1 MEDRG
6 ASSRA
11 GLGVGGNIFF
21 ALSLKRS
28 DPQVKR
34 SSFDFF
40 MKKTGSQIIIECLK
54 KEGVDLI
61 FNYPGGAVIPLF
73 DELQNAPFRQILV
86 RHEQAAVHAADGYAR
101 ATGKAGVV
109 IVTSG
114 PGATNTVTGIATAF
128 MDSIPIVVMTGQVP
142 TYLIGNDAFQEADII
157 GITRPCT
164 KHNYLVKDIKD
175 LARILKE
182 AFYLARSGRPGPVL
196 IDLPKDTLVDSTEF
210 KYPEKVFI
218 RGYQP
223 TYEGHPGQIQ
233 RAIKLILKSKR
244 PVLYVGGGII
254 SSNASKE
261 LSHFVEGLGI
271 PVTMTLMG
279 LGSFPGNHPL
289 SLGMLGMHGTYW
301 ANMAVMESDLLIA
314 IGSRFDDRVT
324 GKIEAFAPQAKIIH
338 IDIDPTSISKNVR
351 VDLPIVGDCKRILSK
366 ILSLLEEEDITPF
379 KSGLDRWHHQ
389 IEKFKAIHNMNYE
402 QKEIIKPQYVI
413 EKIYEL
419 TKGDAIISTE
429 VGQTQMWTAQY
440 FPFLKPRA
448 LLTSGGL
455 GTMGYGFPAAMG
467 AQAAFPNKLVID
479 IAGDGS
485 FQMNSQELA
494 TVVQYQLPVKVAILN
509 NGYLG
514 MVRQWQEF
522 FYGKRYAS
530 VSLEGVSP
538 DFVKLAEAYGAVG
551 LRATKPEEVVPI
563 LKKAFSIPE
572 PVVIDFEIDPE
583 ENVYPMVPAGEALNQ
598 MRLV

>member
-1 MEDRG
+1 MD
-6 ASSRA
+6 
-11 GLGVGGNIFF
+11 LV
-21 ALSLKRS
+21 
-28 DPQVKR
+28 
-34 SSFDFF
+34 
-40 MKKTGSQIIIECLK
+40 MKKTGSQIIVESFK
-54 KEGVDLI
+54 KEGVDII

-73 DELQNAPFRQILV
+73 DELQNASFRQILV

-101 ATGKAGVV
+101 ATGKVGVV

-128 MDSIPIVVMTGQVP
+128 MDSVPIVVLTGQVP
-142 TYLIGNDAFQEADII
+142 TLLIGNDAFQEADIV

-175 LARILKE
+175 LARTLKE
-182 AFYLARSGRPGPVL
+182 AFYVARSGRPGPVL
-196 IDLPKDTLVDSTEF
+196 VDLPKDILVNATEF

-223 TYEGHPGQIQ
+223 TYEGHLGQIQ
-233 RAIKLILKSKR
+233 RAVKLMLKSKK

-261 LSHFVEGLGI
+261 LTHFAEKLGI

-279 LGSFPGNHPL
+279 LGSIPGHHPL

-301 ANMAVMESDLLIA
+301 ANMSVMESDLLIA

-324 GKIEAFAPQAKIIH
+324 GKIEAFAPQARIIH

-351 VDLPIVGDCKRILSK
+351 VDLPIVGDSKRILSK
-366 ILSLLEEEDITPF
+366 ILSLLEEEDVNGF
-379 KSGLDRWHHQ
+379 KAGMEKWHHQ
-389 IEKFKAIHNMNYE
+389 IKKFKAIHNMSYE

-413 EKIYEL
+413 EKIFEL
-419 TKGDAIISTE
+419 TQGDAIISTE

-455 GTMGYGFPAAMG
+455 GTMGYGLPAAMG

-479 IAGDGS
+479 ISGDGS

-494 TVVQYQLPVKVAILN
+494 TIVQHQLPVKVVILN

-530 VSLEGVSP
+530 VSLEGASP
-538 DFVKLAEAYGAVG
+538 DFVKLAEAYRAVG

-572 PVVIDFEIDPE
+572 PVIIDFEIDPG
-583 ENVYPMVPAGEALNQ
+583 ENVYPMVPAGEPLNQ
-598 MRLV
+598 MRLI

>member
-1 MEDRG
+1 
-6 ASSRA
+6 
-11 GLGVGGNIFF
+11 
-21 ALSLKRS
+21 
-28 DPQVKR
+28 
-34 SSFDFF
+34 
-40 MKKTGSQIIIECLK
+40 MKKTGAQIIVECLK
-54 KEGVDLI
+54 KEGVDTL
-61 FNYPGGAVIPLF
+61 FNYPGGAILPIF
-73 DELQNAPFRQILV
+73 DELSNAPIHQILV

-101 ATGKAGVV
+101 ASGKIGVV
-109 IVTSG
+109 LVTSG

-128 MDSIPIVVMTGQVP
+128 MDSIPVVILTGQVP
-142 TYLIGNDAFQEADII
+142 TLLIGNDAFQEADII

-164 KHNYLVKDIKD
+164 KHNYLARDVED
-175 LARILKE
+175 LAQILKE
-182 AFYLARSGRPGPVL
+182 AFYVARSGRPGPVL
-196 IDLPKDTLVDSTEF
+196 IDLPKDTLINPTEF

-233 RAIKLILKSKR
+233 RAVKLIMKSKR
-244 PVLYVGGGII
+244 PILYVGGGII

-261 LSHFVEGLGI
+261 LTLFAERLGI

-279 LGSFPGNHPL
+279 LGSFPGNHPF
-289 SLGMLGMHGTYW
+289 SLGMLGMHGTYR

-366 ILSLLEEEDITPF
+366 MLSLLEEEDIHSF
-379 KSGLDRWHHQ
+379 KEGLNKWHHQ
-389 IEKFKAIHNMNYE
+389 IEKLKVVHNMNYE
-402 QKEIIKPQYVI
+402 QKDIIKPQYVV

-429 VGQTQMWTAQY
+429 VGQNQMWAAQY
-440 FPFLKPRA
+440 YQFIKPRT

-455 GTMGYGFPAAMG
+455 GTMGYGFPAAIG
-467 AQAAFPNKLVID
+467 AQVAFPNKLVID

-494 TVVQYQLPVKVAILN
+494 TAVQYQLPIKVAILN
-509 NGYLG
+509 NRYLG
-514 MVRQWQEF
+514 MIRQWQEF

-530 VSLEGVSP
+530 SSLEGVQP
-538 DFVKLAEAYGAVG
+538 DFVKLAEAYGAIG
-551 LRATKPEEVVPI
+551 LRVDKPEEVVPT
-563 LKKAFSIPE
+563 LKKAFSISK
-572 PVVIDFEIDPE
+572 PVIIDFMVDPE
-583 ENVYPMVPAGEALNQ
+583 ENVYPMVPAGEPLNQ

>member
-1 MEDRG
+1 ME
-6 ASSRA
+6 
-11 GLGVGGNIFF
+11 
-21 ALSLKRS
+21 
-28 DPQVKR
+28 
-34 SSFDFF
+34 
-40 MKKTGSQIIIECLK
+40 MKKTGSQIIVESLK
-54 KEGVDLI
+54 KEGVDII

-101 ATGKAGVV
+101 ASGKVGVV

-128 MDSIPIVVMTGQVP
+128 MDSVPIVVLTGQVP
-142 TYLIGNDAFQEADII
+142 TLLIGNDAFQEADIV

-175 LARILKE
+175 LARTMKE
-182 AFYLARSGRPGPVL
+182 AFYVARSGRPGPVL
-196 IDLPKDTLVDSTEF
+196 IDLPKDVLVNSTEF

-223 TYEGHPGQIQ
+223 TYEGHLGQIQ
-233 RAIKLILKSKR
+233 RAVKLMLKSKK

-261 LSHFVEGLGI
+261 LTHFAEKLGI

-279 LGSFPGNHPL
+279 LGSIPGNHPL

-351 VDLPIVGDCKRILSK
+351 VDLPIVGDCKHVLSK
-366 ILSLLEEEDITPF
+366 ILSLLEEEDVNSF
-379 KSGLDRWHHQ
+379 KAGMDKWHHQ
-389 IEKFKAIHNMNYE
+389 IEKFKAIHNMSYE
-402 QKEIIKPQYVI
+402 QKEIIKPQYII
-413 EKIYEL
+413 EKIFEL
-419 TKGDAIISTE
+419 TQGDAIISTE
-429 VGQTQMWTAQY
+429 VGQNQMWTAQY
-440 FPFLKPRA
+440 FSFLKPRT

-455 GTMGYGFPAAMG
+455 GTMGYGLPAAMG

-479 IAGDGS
+479 ISGDGS

-494 TVVQYQLPVKVAILN
+494 TVVQYHLPVKVVILN

-551 LRATKPEEVVPI
+551 LRAIKPEEVLPT
-563 LKKAFSIPE
+563 LKKAFSIPG
-572 PVVIDFEIDPE
+572 PVIIDFEIDPE
-583 ENVYPMVPAGEALNQ
+583 ENVYPMVPAGEPLNQ

>member
-1 MEDRG
+1 MVE
-6 ASSRA
+6 
-11 GLGVGGNIFF
+11 
-21 ALSLKRS
+21 
-28 DPQVKR
+28 
-34 SSFDFF
+34 
-40 MKKTGSQIIIECLK
+40 MKKSGSQIIVESLK
-54 KEGVDLI
+54 KEGVDI
-61 FNYPGGAVIPLF
+61 VFNYPGGAVLPLF
-73 DELQNAPFRQILV
+73 DEFQGAPFRQVLV

-101 ATGKAGVV
+101 ATGKVGVV
-109 IVTSG
+109 LVTSG

-128 MDSIPIVVMTGQVP
+128 MDSIPLVIMTGQVP
-142 TYLIGNDAFQEADII
+142 TLLIGNDAFQEADII

-164 KHNYLVKDIKD
+164 KHNYLVKDVKD
-175 LARILKE
+175 LARILKQ
-182 AFYLARSGRPGPVL
+182 AFYVARSGRPGPVL
-196 IDLPKDTLVDSTEF
+196 VDLPKDILVDSTEF

-223 TYEGHPGQIQ
+223 TYEGHLGQIQ
-233 RAIKLILKSKR
+233 RAIKLMLKSRK

-261 LSHFVEGLGI
+261 LALLAEKLGI

-366 ILSLLEEEDITPF
+366 ILSLLEKEEVDSF
-379 KSGLDRWHHQ
+379 KAGLDKWHHQ
-389 IEKFKAIHNMNYE
+389 IDKFKAIHSMSYE
-402 QKEIIKPQYVI
+402 QKGMIKPQYVI
-413 EKIYEL
+413 ETIYEL

-429 VGQTQMWTAQY
+429 VGQNQMWTAQY
-440 FPFLKPRA
+440 FPFIKPRT

-479 IAGDGS
+479 ISGDGS

-494 TVVQYQLPVKVAILN
+494 TVVQYHLPVKVVILN

-514 MVRQWQEF
+514 MIRQWQEF

-530 VSLEGVSP
+530 SSLEGFSP
-538 DFVKLAEAYGAVG
+538 DFVKLAEAYGAIG
-551 LRATKPEEVVPI
+551 LRANKPEEVVPV

-572 PVVIDFEIDPE
+572 PVIIDFEIDPE